1 MFFKIL
7 IVLTPEIIENDGL
20 KTILELDADIHNPAR
35 MSVLMFLLPRGR
47 ATFTSIQKC
56 LNLTSG
62 NLSSHIKKLQTRG
75 LVEIKKTFIDLK
87 PTTEVYISSKGRDSI
102 IEYAKDLSGILQKML
117 EK

>member
-1 MFFKIL
+1 MEACSEQWGHYKKD
-7 IVLTPEIIENDGL
+7 ND
-20 KTILELDADIHNPAR
+20 LEVDSDIHNPAR

-62 NLSSHIKKLQTRG
+62 NLSSHIKKLHTKG
-75 LVEIKKTFIDLK
+75 FVEVKKIFINLK

-102 IEYAKDLSGILQKML
+102 IDYATNLSNVFQSML
-117 EK
+117 DEI